1 VKSALPALKRSLIY
15 NAWLALGIAVVGSV
29 VGWFVAG
36 GAGVASALV
45 GTAMAAV
52 FLGITAASIIVASKP
67 SRSDMLSPAF
77 FGIIMGGWLVK
88 FVIFLVLVISL
99 RSAHWLNPTIF
110 GLTTIAA
117 VLGTL
122 VVDVL
127 ALQRGRV
134 PYTDA
139 VLPGEDASS
148 TEKSARDS

>member
-1 VKSALPALKRSLIY
+1 MKSALPALKRSLIY
-15 NAWLALGIAVVGSV
+15 NAWLALGIAVVGSI

-88 FVIFLVLVISL
+88 FVIFLVLVFILKDQAWVQSVVL
-99 RSAHWLNPTIF
+99 FLSIVV
-110 GLTTIAA
+110 A
-117 VLGTL
+117 VIGSL

-127 ALQRGRV
+127 VVTRARV
-134 PYTDA
+134 PYVDVA
-139 VLPGEDASS
+139 LPGSAS
-148 TEKSARDS
+148 TGGPND